1 MSKPYNK
8 YKIYLFLMTL
18 LIVAFGT
25 RVALA
30 DGANFNV
37 VPNLPENQISKNSGY
52 FDLFMKPGESQDLTI
67 KLSNTTSKAITVDTT
82 FSNATTADS
91 GLAVYVPSTKPKDK
105 SLVRDISDY
114 VTIDKQVKI
123 PADSTVE
130 VKAKVKMPEES
141 FKGVMA
147 GGFTFKQVESETDQ
161 ANSSKKTS
169 VTVKNE
175 YRYVI
180 ALVMRQ
186 SEESVAP
193 SLALNTVKASQ
204 VNSRNV
210 IQANLSNSAPAYLSQ
225 LNVSSTVTS
234 KTDSQLSYTYNN
246 SAMQMAPNSNFDLA
260 IPVSKQGDLNGGSSA
275 ALKPGKYHLH
285 LIAYG
290 EKSTDGKYET
300 TVDGNKVKYKYKW
313 EFDKDFEV
321 TSSEAEKLNKTDP
334 TVEKQNF
341 NWLIIIGI
349 IIIILLIILIFL
361 LFKKRK
367 KEDKEESKKG

>member
-1 MSKPYNK
+1 M
-8 YKIYLFLMTL
+8 
-18 LIVAFGT
+18 
-25 RVALA
+25 
-30 DGANFNV
+30 
-37 VPNLPENQISKNSGY
+37 
-52 FDLFMKPGESQDLTI
+52 
-67 KLSNTTSKAITVDTT
+67 
-82 FSNATTADS
+82 
-91 GLAVYVPSTKPKDK
+91 
-105 SLVRDISDY
+105 
-114 VTIDKQVKI
+114 
-123 PADSTVE
+123 
-130 VKAKVKMPEES
+130 
-141 FKGVMA
+141 
-147 GGFTFKQVESETDQ
+147 
-161 ANSSKKTS
+161 
-169 VTVKNE
+169 
-175 YRYVI
+175 
-180 ALVMRQ
+180 
-186 SEESVAP
+186 
-193 SLALNTVKASQ
+193 
-204 VNSRNV
+204 

-234 KTDSQLSYTYNN
+234 KTDSQLNYTYNN

-260 IPVSKQGDLNGGSSA
+260 IPVSKQGDLNGGTSA

-300 TVDGNKVKYKYKW
+300 TVDGSKVKYKYKW